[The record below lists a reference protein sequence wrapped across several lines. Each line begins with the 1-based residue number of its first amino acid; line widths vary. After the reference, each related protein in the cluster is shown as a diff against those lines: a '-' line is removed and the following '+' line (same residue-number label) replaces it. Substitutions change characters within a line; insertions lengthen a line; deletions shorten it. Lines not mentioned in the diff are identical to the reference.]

1 MYHLGRFITR
11 CIAGRIAAQACPGA
25 RCCCHT
31 VVVRSTKYYLPAGE
45 PSAPL
50 SSLRHRGGRHTH
62 TASCRQHRRA
72 VRGRGHQ
79 ALDDCKRQPFQQRR
93 HRPRRRPA
101 RGGGGK
107 RHRGCSHEIV
117 IVRSI
122 VKQGGAVVDWP
133 GLQASGQTG
142 AAAASRPT
150 AQCQQLN
157 RKLKLA
163 GDTCGVACE
172 AAAGQRQQEQRH
184 QQQDSGS
191 RSSGT
196 SSRSRGSK
204 SSSRVAAAPTC
215 AIGRPLKSRQPP
227 PMQ

>member
-1 MYHLGRFITR
+1 MYHLGRFITG

-204 SSSRVAAAPTC
+204 SSSRVAAA
-215 AIGRPLKSRQPP
+215 G
-227 PMQ
+227 